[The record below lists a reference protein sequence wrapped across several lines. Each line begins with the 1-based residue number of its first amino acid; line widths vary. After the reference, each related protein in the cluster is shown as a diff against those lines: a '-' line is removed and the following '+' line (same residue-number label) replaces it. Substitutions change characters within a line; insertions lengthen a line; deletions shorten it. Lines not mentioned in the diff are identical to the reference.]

1 MAKRQLSAL
10 AKGECHCSAKCDGA
24 QSPGSIE
31 ISHKAEAIK
40 RGQAFLKLN
49 ILLVGYYGS
58 VTEPG
63 DHPTNPAGQLF
74 TGNIQ
79 SRRDIGIGGKR
90 LTVPKNNKSN
100 AGLIEGSLCRAVVNA
115 DEIGGNVLALPDVGG
130 RPNMLD
136 AYLGT
141 VSGEDFGP
149 GQVNALSNQSRLATC
164 HEVLAGHVTAAQS
177 VAEKQFTQPRDNAAG
192 LNLF

>member
-1 MAKRQLSAL
+1 VFVHVTSVSDASVFNDGEAAIVRSCQSP
-10 AKGECHCSAKCDGA
+10 GECHCSAKCDGA

-58 VTEPG
+58 VTEPD

-79 SRRDIGIGGKR
+79 SRRDIGIG
-90 LTVPKNNKSN
+90 VPKNNKFN
-100 AGLIEGSLCRAVVNA
+100 AGLIEGSFGRAVVNA
-115 DEIGGNVLALPDVGG
+115 DEIGGNALALPDVGG
-130 RPNMLD
+130 QPNMLD

-141 VSGEDFGP
+141 VSGEEFG
-149 GQVNALSNQSRLATC
+149 AILAR
-164 HEVLAGHVTAAQS
+164 HVTAARS

>member
-1 MAKRQLSAL
+1 VFVHVTSVSDASVFNDGEAAIVRSCQ
-10 AKGECHCSAKCDGA
+10 KGECHCSAKCDGA

-63 DHPTNPAGQLF
+63 DHPTNLAGQLF

-100 AGLIEGSLCRAVVNA
+100 AGLIWGFSMRSTLF
-115 DEIGGNVLALPDVGG
+115 GGLAQKSPAA
-130 RPNMLD
+130 RE
-136 AYLGT
+136 
-141 VSGEDFGP
+141 SGEEDADGCP
-149 GQVNALSNQSRLATC
+149 LDLWMQHRTQALASTIAC
-164 HEVLAGHVTAAQS
+164 
-177 VAEKQFTQPRDNAAG
+177 
-192 LNLF
+192 